1 MYQPVKRIFDFMLSL
16 GALIFL
22 APLLLSVAAWVKADS
37 PGPILFRQKRIGQHK
52 KFFNILKFRTM
63 RTDTPATVPTHQLAN
78 PQAFITRSGAFLR
91 RSSLDELPQLFNIL
105 KGDMSLV
112 GPRPALYNQ
121 DDLVAERD
129 RWKANEVP
137 MGLTG
142 WAQING
148 RDKLSIP
155 VKAFLDGE
163 YVRRRNFALDLR
175 ILGLTFL
182 NVFRSSGIIE
192 GGTSTIKR
200 GDADNSRKN

>member
-1 MYQPVKRIFDFMLSL
+1 M
-16 GALIFL
+16 
-22 APLLLSVAAWVKADS
+22 
-37 PGPILFRQKRIGQHK
+37 HT
-52 KFFNILKFRTM
+52 N
-63 RTDTPATVPTHQLAN
+63 TPTTVPTHQLAN
-78 PQAFITRSGAFLR
+78 PQTFITRSGAFLR

-129 RWKANEVP
+129 RWEANEVP

-148 RDKLSIP
+148 RDKLPIP
-155 VKAFLDGE
+155 LKAFLDGE
-163 YVRRRNFALDLR
+163 YVRRRNFAFDLR

-182 NVFRSSGIIE
+182 SVFRSSGIVE
-192 GGTSTIKR
+192 GGTNTIKR
-200 GDADNSRKN
+200 GDAANSRKTDQS